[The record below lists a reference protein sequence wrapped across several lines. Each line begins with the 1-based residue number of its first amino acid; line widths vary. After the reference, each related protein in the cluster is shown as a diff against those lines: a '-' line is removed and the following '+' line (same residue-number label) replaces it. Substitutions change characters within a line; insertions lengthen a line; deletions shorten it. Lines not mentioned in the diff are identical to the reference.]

1 MALDGFGNR
10 LKAVRQDRGYTQKQL
25 ADLLGVTEQAVS
37 KYERG
42 TSYPDISMLDGISL
56 ILDCSLDYLFQ
67 YKSGN
72 KNQFNQDS
80 VEKKKEITR
89 YLLPD
94 IISLQFGETL
104 IPFFVEESKK
114 GFPHIN
120 EIRQEIAQQWGIV
133 IPAIRVMDQ
142 FMLARNE
149 YQICIYGLCVFKGEW
164 KQKEEEGFL
173 SIFRK
178 LKEMIFKNIALVLN
192 NQCIYFMV
200 ENLLEKY
207 PYIIKG
213 IIPELI
219 SYSRLRQVLLCLL
232 HEYGYTVNPLILIIE
247 IMEQHLEITDSMELA
262 GQIAKELG
270 EGFLLEHWMK

>member
-94 IISLQFGETL
+94 IISLQFGEAL

-173 SIFRK
+173 FIFRK

-270 EGFLLEHWMK
+270 EGFLLEYWMK

>member
-10 LKAVRQDRGYTQKQL
+10 LKVVRQDRGYTQKQL

-94 IISLQFGETL
+94 IISLQFGEAL

>member
-37 KYERG
+37 KYERE

-94 IISLQFGETL
+94 IISLQFGEAL

-149 YQICIYGLCVFKGEW
+149 YQISIYGLCVFKGEW